1 MRPSSS
7 PSSTWPLGLKSN
19 STAES
24 DRESRLWDQWD
35 LITINTSM
43 DHINHLVSVRPA
55 PPPSPGSRL
64 QLADKGYK
72 EQLEEVCTTLN
83 SKKDA
88 FHRKAPPRCS
98 VQSVRMHPH
107 HIWVWSVGQSERSS
121 IVFLLQLSLFEE
133 QLNESIADLSTPLQC
148 LGVLWKLRNKQQGLV
163 PNLIYH
169 SRVQQCQDRLDQYE
183 SIRGVD
189 TYIGQG
195 FLVLLCLRG
204 KDYVTITCTTSYLKI
219 K

>member
-1 MRPSSS
+1 MRSDYYQYQHGSNQSPGFCPTSSTTLAWLSS
-7 PSSTWPLGLKSN
+7 PTGWQRIQRATW
-19 STAES
+19 
-24 DRESRLWDQWD
+24 
-35 LITINTSM
+35 
-43 DHINHLVSVRPA
+43 
-55 PPPSPGSRL
+55 GSL
-64 QLADKGYK
+64 HYAYF
-72 EQLEEVCTTLN
+72 
-83 SKKDA
+83 KKDA
-88 FHRKAPPRCS
+88 FHRKAPPRWS

-133 QLNESIADLSTPLQC
+133 QLNESIADLSTPLQS

-163 PNLIYH
+163 PYLIYH
-169 SRVQQCQDRLDQYE
+169 SLVQQCQDGLDQYE